1 MIEACLAM
9 FIICLIFFGLFQVS
23 QLSAA
28 REILYHAAARGSRA
42 KTVGFNRFM
51 VSKAVRV
58 AAIPNAGRLITPDF
72 ANEDH
77 NLRNMLRTM
86 RPGNLW
92 DEILTNA
99 VPSSLQ
105 QDLENARIPEYMS
118 SENYARSSY
127 ILDYEDWDSISWTV
141 PHNSTRDIIEVEV
154 SQQYPL
160 RIPMHRAFYAADT
173 VDIHGISAIEN
184 HYPLY
189 IDDRDW

>member
-9 FIICLIFFGLFQVS
+9 FIICLIFFGLFQIS

-42 KTVGFNRFM
+42 KTVGFNSFM
-51 VSKAVRV
+51 VSKAIRV
-58 AAIPNAGRLITPDF
+58 AAIPNSGRLTEPEF
-72 ANEDH
+72 VNEDR

-86 RPGNLW
+86 RPGQLW
-92 DEILTNA
+92 DEVLTNA

-105 QDLENARIPEYMS
+105 QDLESARIPEYMS
-118 SENYARSSY
+118 SENYARSRF

-141 PHNSTRDIIEVEV
+141 PRNSTRDIIEVDV

-160 RIPMHRAFYAADT
+160 RLPMHRAFYAADT
-173 VDIHGISAIEN
+173 VDLHGVSAIEN

-189 IDDRDW
+189 IDDHDW